1 MSTKPKL
8 VVGLGN
14 PGRDYVGT
22 RHNIGFAVLDR
33 LAGKF
38 DCSFR
43 RKWRFSAEVAE
54 AAAGDAGKVVLA
66 KPQTY
71 MNRSGN
77 AVNALLKWSKIES
90 AQLLV
95 VVDDADLPLGQIRLR
110 ASGGSGGHNGL
121 RSIIEALGG
130 NEEFARLRV
139 GIGRSAPVGRLRHGV
154 MCWAVCAWP
163 TLHPNNVS
171 TRDGHESRCSVAD
184 ALRVSSQPGDWQLIA
199 RLQHQLLPL
208 GRQVEQFAGDV
219 EVVGWALGCDGSL
232 ARDV

>member
-1 MSTKPKL
+1 MSAKPKL

-14 PGRDYVGT
+14 PGKDYAGT

-33 LAGKF
+33 LAGKL

-43 RKWRFSAEVAE
+43 KKWRFSAEIAA

-71 MNRSGN
+71 MNRSGS
-77 AVNALLKWSKIES
+77 AVNALLKWSKIEPP
-90 AQLLV
+90 QLLV

-139 GIGRSAPVGRLRHGV
+139 GIGRPATELGAGTAPVGADITGHVLGKFAAQERELAEQAETTSVEAIECCLREGLTEA
-154 MCWAVCAWP
+154 M
-163 TLHPNNVS
+163 NQFNRKKSVS
-171 TRDGHESRCSVAD
+171 
-184 ALRVSSQPGDWQLIA
+184 
-199 RLQHQLLPL
+199 
-208 GRQVEQFAGDV
+208 
-219 EVVGWALGCDGSL
+219 
-232 ARDV
+232 